1 MRVRRTGA
9 LPWTVGSAMRC
20 QVNVLRLPGRIALAA
35 LLAASLSVGAAAPL
49 QAEGRAEPIRVMLTV
64 PKIAA
69 TKAVAVKPVA
79 TKARAVR
86 ARAGGFDWLA
96 KRRPAAAEV
105 QLASAG
111 RGLPR
116 QIGRGSWICSPA
128 GFGQKSRCHA
138 N

>member
-1 MRVRRTGA
+1 
-9 LPWTVGSAMRC
+9 MRC
-20 QVNVLRLPGRIALAA
+20 QANFLRLTGRVALAA
-35 LLAASLSVGAAAPL
+35 LLAASLTVGAPAPL
-49 QAEGRAEPIRVMLTV
+49 QAEGRAEPMRVMLTV
-64 PKIAA
+64 PKVAA
-69 TKAVAVKPVA
+69 PKVVASKGTK
-79 TKARAVR
+79 

-96 KRRPAAAEV
+96 KRPAARTPAGAQV

-111 RGLPR
+111 RALPR